1 MEVQLYVG
9 KIRNLPMDQVF
20 RRRIGFAL
28 TTVFSAIERNL
39 KRRADIERNLKR
51 RALVALTNAVAAHN
65 AAAEAQSGA
74 GTCIHTLP
82 QGVAAMAALG
92 GGYRATVVASA
103 QDLARINVRQPFKLN
118 NVALKYIRDRSM
130 ASQRVKLRL
139 AVSGQSAALTGAC
152 TAQNG
157 WTIRGDWQVETLLGQ
172 KLCFLTDVSTGDV
185 TRLARDA
192 NGELVLTESVSAVLT
207 PNGEVADPH
216 CELRWLQEEGI
227 VNVLLGEKL
236 LRFQGLIGFTY

>member
-1 MEVQLYVG
+1 
-9 KIRNLPMDQVF
+9 
-20 RRRIGFAL
+20 
-28 TTVFSAIERNL
+28 
-39 KRRADIERNLKR
+39 
-51 RALVALTNAVAAHN
+51 
-65 AAAEAQSGA
+65 
-74 GTCIHTLP
+74 
-82 QGVAAMAALG
+82 
-92 GGYRATVVASA
+92 
-103 QDLARINVRQPFKLN
+103 
-118 NVALKYIRDRSM
+118 M

-157 WTIRGDWQVETLLGQ
+157 WTIRGDWQVETLPGQ
-172 KLCFLTDVSTGDV
+172 KLCFLTDVSTGDA

-227 VNVLLGEKL
+227 VNVLLGEKV
-236 LRFQGLIGFTY
+236 LRFQGLADAVTVECANLEEVSTPPTPDPFNLSRVPANAARRGWDKDRIAAQKAGNKGRGKHKGKGAHTHGHGESSHGHGESSHGHWESSDGQKGQLRWVGALITPITRGGGKFRWVRFFACSVDCSSSLGRKMNHTH